1 MHLNIK
7 YLTIINQYTFLSSL
21 TPIGWVTPCCHV
33 AEMVLTVVVFDF
45 DRTIIDDDSDR
56 WVINQMGL
64 TDLFNQLRT
73 TLPWTSL
80 MDTIMQHLHSN
91 GITIDN
97 IAQSLKTAFLHPNI
111 VSAIKS
117 AHSLGYFSS
126 TVFLL
131 RHSLTFWAVKKFDF
145 LFILQ
150 MWFEDN

>member
-1 MHLNIK
+1 
-7 YLTIINQYTFLSSL
+7 
-21 TPIGWVTPCCHV
+21 
-33 AEMVLTVVVFDF
+33 MVLSVVVFDF

-64 TDLFNQLRT
+64 TNLFNQLRT

-117 AHSLGYFSS
+117 AHSLGLIQ
-126 TVFLL
+126 TQHLLMKRVVFMLL
-131 RHSLTFWAVKKFDF
+131 
-145 LFILQ
+145 LFMIHYHCLL
-150 MWFEDN
+150 MIVTSALPICARVWL